1 MTASSQSETSLTLL
15 QRIIGGD
22 DLAWEE
28 FSSRYVEVLR
38 VWCRRWGVPQ
48 SDVDDLVQET
58 FLIVISRV
66 THFERRGIGSLR
78 AWRKETARRCW
89 RNVQRR
95 AERHHNVILLERFR
109 RSRVALDSLE
119 SEFDRL
125 SRHELLQTSMSI
137 VQKQVAPNSWSAFRL
152 LALEG
157 LTGPEAAER
166 LGMRVDSVYM
176 AKMRVQKRIIQEFMA
191 LDGQGDDPA

>member
-1 MTASSQSETSLTLL
+1 MTSSPHSETSLTLL

-38 VWCRRWGVPQ
+38 AWCRRWGVPR

-78 AWRKETARRCW
+78 AWIKEIARRCW
-89 RNVQRR
+89 CNVQRR

-109 RSRVALDSLE
+109 RSRLALDSLE

-125 SRHELLQTSMSI
+125 SRQELLQTSMSI
-137 VQKQVAPNSWSAFRL
+137 VQKKVAPKSWSAFRL
-152 LALEG
+152 VVLEG
-157 LTGPEAAER
+157 RTGAEAAEQ